1 MYSWRNCFVSLGF
14 ASERHGGLR
23 MSPELSSMCV
33 CVAQGPIY
41 EVMMVMSTSMHHD
54 TVAGVMSIEALSFI
68 LFRTW

>member
-1 MYSWRNCFVSLGF
+1 
-14 ASERHGGLR
+14 
-23 MSPELSSMCV
+23 V
-33 CVAQGPIY
+33 CVAQGAIY